1 MTESTQTIKEEQSTQ
16 PQKTSH
22 VSIPKKPTSI
32 KILQW
37 VYFSL
42 GLTLLVWSTASF
54 IVPSEG
60 LIISGD
66 ASLVIAFYAL
76 LHLYL
81 FYFLVTYKPIL
92 LKLAFVINFLVAL
105 IYIGFLL
112 FSIGILL
119 TYKIPEPVECLVSP
133 CPFKL
138 SSIDPRPGVIYVIK
152 VLTPLLIFNFVSNA
166 IIWKSLRSRRV

>member
-1 MTESTQTIKEEQSTQ
+1 MTESAQTIREKQSTQ
-16 PQKTSH
+16 PQNTSN
-22 VSIPKKPTSI
+22 VSTSKKPTSL

-105 IYIGFLL
+105 IYVGFLL
-112 FSIGILL
+112 LSIGILL
-119 TYKIPEPVECLVSP
+119 TYKTPEPVECLVSP
-133 CPFKL
+133 CPL
-138 SSIDPRPGVIYVIK
+138 YIYADQRPIAIYVIK

-166 IIWKSLRSRRV
+166 IIWRSLRNSKV

>member
-1 MTESTQTIKEEQSTQ
+1 MTESAQTIREKQSTQ
-16 PQKTSH
+16 PQNTSN
-22 VSIPKKPTSI
+22 VSTSKKPTSL

-133 CPFKL
+133 CPL
-138 SSIDPRPGVIYVIK
+138 RLGSIDPRPGAIDIIK
-152 VLTPLLIFNFVSNA
+152 LLTPLLIFNFVSNA
-166 IIWKSLRSRRV
+166 IIWRSLRNSKV